1 MSGVAIKGW
10 CPSAHRPMLSGDG
23 LVARIRP
30 RGGRLSPAQAL
41 AIAELAEDCGNG
53 LIDLTGRANLQIR
66 GLRAEAHEPMLA
78 KLAQLGLIDADAE
91 AEAQRNVLVAPFWQE
106 GDDTQRL
113 AVQLEQSLSA
123 DPLGLPAKFGFAVDC
138 GKERVLAQSSADI
151 RIERSADGR
160 LMVRADGCAAGR
172 PVARRQAVP
181 AALSL
186 AKWFSASGG
195 ASGGRG
201 RMAVHVGRG
210 ARPPHT
216 LADAPPAPAAA
227 PPRPGLRAD
236 GALIG
241 LAFGQMRSATLK
253 FLAERAM
260 GLRMTPWRMI
270 LAEGLREM
278 PDHDGIVSAADDPLL
293 RVSACTGAPACEAAH
308 AETRA
313 LAAALAPYMPA
324 DAHLHISGC
333 AKGCAHPR
341 AAAITLMAGPAGF
354 DLVRDGSTRDAPAS
368 RGLTRA
374 HILADPRAVLG
385 AG

>member
-1 MSGVAIKGW
+1 
-10 CPSAHRPMLSGDG
+10 MLSGDG

-30 RGGRLSPAQAL
+30 RGGRLSPVQAL

-216 LADAPPAPAAA
+216 FAEATPAPAAA
-227 PPRPGLRAD
+227 PPRPGLCAG